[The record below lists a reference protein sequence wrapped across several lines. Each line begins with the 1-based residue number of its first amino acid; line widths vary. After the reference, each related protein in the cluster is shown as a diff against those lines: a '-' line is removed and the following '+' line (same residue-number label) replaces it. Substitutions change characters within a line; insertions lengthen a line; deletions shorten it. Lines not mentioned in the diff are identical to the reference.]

1 MKKILLTI
9 VLVLCFALPTM
20 ALEMP
25 DMSVNGFL
33 LYNLNTN
40 QTTAA
45 PGVTVTLVTFADGV
59 ILGEIG
65 VAFPAQNDD
74 STKSYVAGPIMGID
88 AVRLIE
94 KIKGAVIVAKDLKLK
109 AGVGVMVDV
118 FHIDG
123 NSSKSWLIP
132 AMYVGF
138 TF

>member
-1 MKKILLTI
+1 MKKLILTI
-9 VLVLCFALPTM
+9 LLVLCFAVPVI

-25 DMSVNGFL
+25 DLSVNGFL
-33 LYNLNTN
+33 LYNIDTK

-45 PGVTVTLVTFADGV
+45 PGITATLVTFADGI

-65 VAFPAQNDD
+65 VAFPAQNDS
-74 STKSYVAGPIMGID
+74 STKSYVAGPILGID

-94 KIKGAVIVAKDLKLK
+94 KVKGAVIVAKDLKLT

-123 NSSKSWLIP
+123 NSPKSWLIP